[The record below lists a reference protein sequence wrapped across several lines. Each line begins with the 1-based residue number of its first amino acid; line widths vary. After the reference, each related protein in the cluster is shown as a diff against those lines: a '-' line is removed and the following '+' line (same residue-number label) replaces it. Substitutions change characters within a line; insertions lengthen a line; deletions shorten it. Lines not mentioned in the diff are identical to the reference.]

1 MITHFTRPY
10 SQLHVGKGK
19 GQLKEG
25 GTVSAPLAESCRL
38 LREIDLPFACY
49 FEHQNARLLAAGGGE
64 QSSEALYQV
73 RLYPPYISP
82 ISRLYLACISPISR
96 LHLQV
101 SSPYC
106 REQHVR

>member
-1 MITHFTRPY
+1 MLDEAKLLALSRRVITHFTRPY

-64 QSSEALYQV
+64 QSSEALYHAWDALPAAE
-73 RLYPPYISP
+73 RAPFI
-82 ISRLYLACISPISR
+82 
-96 LHLQV
+96 
-101 SSPYC
+101 
-106 REQHVR
+106 EQAAALL